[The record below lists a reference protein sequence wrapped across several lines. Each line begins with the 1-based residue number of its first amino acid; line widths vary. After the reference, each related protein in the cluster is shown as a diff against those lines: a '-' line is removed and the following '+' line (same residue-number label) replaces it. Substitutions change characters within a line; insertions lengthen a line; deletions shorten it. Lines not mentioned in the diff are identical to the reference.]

1 MIFLIPVIG
10 LLCTTLILFWL
21 YPNQV
26 KTGKLSDLYSAD
38 SVRTLAGLDPKSLDY
53 KLLAAGL
60 KLRPVTFRLLCGA
73 AGLAGMAV
81 MWVFLPG
88 LPALV
93 VGGIAFYV
101 PNAWLDDKVKSR
113 GRMIDQQL
121 PIAIGRISAGLLAGG
136 SVPDVLQQVGES
148 LALEKNNPL
157 TPELILT
164 ATEMRV
170 KDRTG
175 CSAQPGRP
183 VAFRFAGQSGAAAGR
198 FYRSR
203 RALLYPGLDGY
214 LYPRPANS
222 DGPQPGAGQGRGFS
236 GISQGFTGGAGV
248 DPGLPQFR
256 PNGAR
261 ITHPTPGAD
270 RDWPGHGCY
279 GGRLPYHSLDDHGG
293 SLNASL
299 DTPHRDRQFCLGDL
313 PDPGMGAQHPH
324 RPAG

>member
-73 AGLAGMAV
+73 AGLAGLAV

-93 VGGIAFYV
+93 VGGIALYV
-101 PNAWLDDKVKSR
+101 PSAWLDDKVKSR

-170 KDRTG
+170 KDRMDALHSLAARSPSVSLANLAQLLEGFTEAG
-175 CSAQPGRP
+175 GRSYTQVLMDISTRVQQILMARNRAQAKAGDSLVSAKVLPAVLGLILAYLSSDPMVRESLTQLP
-183 VAFRFAGQSGAAAGR
+183 VQIVIGLAMGAMVA
-198 FYRSR
+198 
-203 RALLYPGLDGY
+203 GY
-214 LYPRPANS
+214 LIIRSMIMEA
-222 DGPQPGAGQGRGFS
+222 
-236 GISQGFTGGAGV
+236 V
-248 DPGLPQFR
+248 
-256 PNGAR
+256 
-261 ITHPTPGAD
+261 
-270 RDWPGHGCY
+270 
-279 GGRLPYHSLDDHGG
+279 
-293 SLNASL
+293 
-299 DTPHRDRQFCLGDL
+299 
-313 PDPGMGAQHPH
+313 
-324 RPAG
+324 

>member
-26 KTGKLSDLYSAD
+26 KTGKLTDLYSAD

-88 LPALV
+88 LPAMV

-101 PNAWLDDKVKSR
+101 PSAWLDDKVKSR
-113 GRMIDQQL
+113 GWMIDQQL

-170 KDRTG
+170 KDRLDALHSLAARSPSVSLANLAQLLEGFTEAG
-175 CSAQPGRP
+175 GRSYTQVLMDISTRVQQILMARNRAQAKAGDSLVSAKVLPAVLGLILAYLSSDPMVRESLTQLP
-183 VAFRFAGQSGAAAGR
+183 VQIVIGLVMGAMVA
-198 FYRSR
+198 
-203 RALLYPGLDGY
+203 GY
-214 LYPRPANS
+214 LIIRSMIMEA
-222 DGPQPGAGQGRGFS
+222 
-236 GISQGFTGGAGV
+236 V
-248 DPGLPQFR
+248 
-256 PNGAR
+256 
-261 ITHPTPGAD
+261 
-270 RDWPGHGCY
+270 
-279 GGRLPYHSLDDHGG
+279 
-293 SLNASL
+293 
-299 DTPHRDRQFCLGDL
+299 
-313 PDPGMGAQHPH
+313 
-324 RPAG
+324 